1 MIQFDK
7 QGYLFSHEIIELS
20 LTDFEANFVAKL
32 PDKDRRKEIFEMY
45 LQYLSELFEVV
56 GKDFY
61 QLVNGSFTT
70 KKELPGDID
79 LTTFVDYRICR
90 DCEDEIVKLGD
101 RWENERLIDS
111 YIIPLSYQGHPR
123 FLQTQL
129 AYEYWKN
136 LYSMSKPDGRGH
148 SNPKGLIKIN
158 FSK

>member
-7 QGYLFSHEIIELS
+7 QGYLFPHEIIELS
-20 LTDFEANFVAKL
+20 LVDFEANFVLNL
-32 PDKDRRKEIFEMY
+32 PDKDRRKEIFELY

-56 GKDFY
+56 GKEFY

-90 DCEDEIVKLGD
+90 DCEDEIISFGNK
-101 RWENERLIDS
+101 WENKRLIDC
-111 YIIPLSYQGHPR
+111 YIVPISYQGHPR
-123 FLQTQL
+123 FLQSQL
-129 AYEYWKN
+129 AYEYWEN
-136 LYSMSKPDGRGH
+136 LYSMSKPDEKGD
-148 SNPKGLIKIN
+148 SKPKGLIKIN